1 MGAIREAIAHLPA
14 DVSSDAHGV
23 QAPTL
28 EELFA
33 PPSHSAA
40 LDPAA
45 SVVQGARGAGKSFWA
60 GVLAKRPLRTA
71 AATAYPRLGLDR
83 TEVEFGFTG
92 LPGPEGLDREK
103 LDSILPERTDASSA
117 RIFWWATVLRA
128 LERACGREKS
138 LRELLPIA
146 EDVEARERLIEHS
159 SRELKNQV
167 LLVVYD
173 ALDTVASSWPR
184 RRMLTQALLEVV
196 WAMRAWKTIRPKVFV
211 RPDQL
216 EDDALL
222 FVELPKIRTGAV
234 RLTWSGADL
243 YGLLFSRL
251 ALGEARKSFF
261 ALLRALGLPT
271 ATREEILARRWQLAT
286 SEDSQ
291 RELMKALAGRYMA
304 SGPHGYKKGDTYDW
318 PLKHLADALNE
329 VTPRSFLG
337 LAIGASTFGDPPPN
351 RVFTPDGIRHGLRRA
366 SKTRVDQLHQEF
378 PWIKGVLAPLA
389 GLLLPQEEAVV
400 FKAWKRAGTV
410 QRAIKDAA
418 AKGYLPPFARGD
430 DEDEPALFAAM
441 QRIGVMSRRDDGRL
455 DMPDLFRVAAKLLKK
470 GGTAPI

>member
-1 MGAIREAIAHLPA
+1 MGAIRDAIARLPA

-23 QAPTL
+23 QEPKQD
-28 EELFA
+28 ELFA
-33 PPSHSAA
+33 PPSHAAA

-60 GVLAKRPLRTA
+60 GVLAKRELRIA

-83 TEVEFGFTG
+83 TKVEFGFTG
-92 LPGPEGLDREK
+92 LPGRDGLDREK
-103 LDSILPERTDASSA
+103 LDSFLPDRADAGAA
-117 RIFWWATVLRA
+117 RAFWWATVLRA
-128 LERACGREKS
+128 LERACGRERELK
-138 LRELLPIA
+138 ELLPAA
-146 EDVEARERLIEHS
+146 EDLEERERLIERCS
-159 SRELKNQV
+159 GELGNEV

-173 ALDTVASSWPR
+173 ALDTVATSWPR
-184 RRMLTQALLEVV
+184 RRMLTHALLEVV
-196 WAMRAWKTIRPKVFV
+196 WAMRAWKSVRPKVFV

-234 RLTWSGADL
+234 RLTWSGTDL

-251 ALGEARKSFF
+251 ALGEARKPFLTLLH
-261 ALLRALGLPT
+261 ALRLPT
-271 ATREEILARRWQLAT
+271 ATREDILARRWQLAT
-286 SEDSQ
+286 NEDSQ
-291 RELMKALAGRYMA
+291 RELMRAFAGRYMA
-304 SGPHGYKKGDTYDW
+304 SGPHGYKKGNTYDW
-318 PLKHLADALNE
+318 PLKHLADAFNE

-337 LAIGASTFGDPPPN
+337 LAIGAATFGDPPTT

-389 GLLLPQEEAVV
+389 GLLLPQEETSV

-410 QRAIKDAA
+410 QRAVKDAA
-418 AKGYLPPFARGD
+418 AKGYLPPFARGE

-441 QRIGVMSRRDDGRL
+441 QRIGVMFRRDDGRL

-470 GGTAPI
+470 GAPAPV